1 MGTYRR
7 SRKAVKGG
15 LKMAEY
21 IEREAVLRY
30 LKECGEC
37 KLISIIVRDIEDM
50 PYFVKGEIET
60 TLEVNENE

>member
-1 MGTYRR
+1 
-7 SRKAVKGG
+7 
-15 LKMAEY
+15 MAEY

-50 PYFVKGEIET
+50 PYFVKGELET
-60 TLEVNENE
+60 TLNTTAEDKNEQF